1 MKKKTIAIIFSGI
14 LLTGCSMSIK
24 DEVKDSAFHLRKV
37 TEMDTEDYMRGT
49 LYVHEETGVL
59 YLYCSSSSRA
69 GMTALLKADGTA
81 YTYEDYCKDQ
91 ELQYWG
97 NEREE

>member
-1 MKKKTIAIIFSGI
+1 MKKKALAIIFSGI
-14 LLTGCSMSIK
+14 LLTGCGMK
-24 DEVKDSAFHLRKV
+24 DEVKDSAFNLRKV
-37 TEMDTEDYMRGT
+37 TEMDMEDHMTGT

-59 YLYCSSSSRA
+59 YLYVAESHRA
-69 GMTALLKADGTA
+69 GITALIKADGTA

-97 NEREE
+97 NEGE

>member
-1 MKKKTIAIIFSGI
+1 MKKKALAIIFSAL
-14 LLTGCSMSIK
+14 LLTGCGMK

-37 TEMDTEDYMRGT
+37 TEMDLEDYMDGT

-59 YLYCSSSSRA
+59 YLYCRAASDRA